1 MYRRFLAIHLKQ
13 ASLPSHN
20 LPIQRNYPHIQ
31 TQQTHSVANLSNE
44 ARLLLQCSKEDQGK
58 KTYNSGYSPMVT
70 HLTTNPPV
78 TCLSTPE
85 RTGWARIRF
94 LWSYVL
100 GCERHV
106 LCIAVQFRWR
116 WCCWTLLKPR
126 SSGYWVLTWSEW
138 IKPLNELNGC
148 ISMLSESIYEW
159 GWMCVRGGLGDW
171 C

>member
-94 LWSYVL
+94 LWSYVVDMEQEAL
-100 GCERHV
+100 YIALPCCVTFIVTSNVFMCWVRH
-106 LCIAVQFRWR
+106 LMCIYWLYIVRN
-116 WCCWTLLKPR
+116 
-126 SSGYWVLTWSEW
+126 SS
-138 IKPLNELNGC
+138 
-148 ISMLSESIYEW
+148 
-159 GWMCVRGGLGDW
+159 
-171 C
+171 